1 MNVLKMIKLEFTTE
15 QVNDI
20 RYNAYHHPRPHA
32 QRKMNALSM
41 KNSVSTIKKY
51 VLV

>member
-1 MNVLKMIKLEFTTE
+1 MIKLEFTTE

-20 RYNAYHHPRPHA
+20 IYNAYHHPHTQL

-41 KNSVSTIKKY
+41 KNSGIHNKKNMF
-51 VLV
+51 